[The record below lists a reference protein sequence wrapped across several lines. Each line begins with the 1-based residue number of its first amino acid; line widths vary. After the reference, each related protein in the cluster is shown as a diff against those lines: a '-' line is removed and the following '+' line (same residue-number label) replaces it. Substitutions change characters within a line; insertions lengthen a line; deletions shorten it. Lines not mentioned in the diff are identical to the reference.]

1 MTYQLQPGTV
11 PYRVATWLKLQSIGA
26 EFPSAVIAEEL
37 GILAAHIPSSLEAP
51 VKHGVIAKRK
61 EGALILWKLGNGIP
75 QPRPADYEPDVPLDQ
90 LPPIKRRP
98 ERQKPLQVPVFIKGQ
113 DPAKQTAPG
122 PQPSSPPAPPPTG
135 SAINVEVIERLRSA
149 ALSHGEVADLL
160 DVLADCFPFLAHG
173 DSSFKGNDYDR
184 SYLET
189 VLLAAQFAAYDR
201 GEVAKE
207 GV

>member
-1 MTYQLQPGTV
+1 MTYIPQPGTV
-11 PYRVATWLKLQSIGA
+11 PYRVITWLKLQPTGA

-61 EGALILWKLGNGIP
+61 EGALILWSLGNGIP
-75 QPRPADYEPDVPLDQ
+75 QRKPADYEPDVPLDQ

-98 ERQKPLQVPVFIKGQ
+98 ERQKAAQIPVFLKGE
-113 DPAKQTAPG
+113 AA
-122 PQPSSPPAPPPTG
+122 PQPAPRQTSG
-135 SAINVEVIERLRSA
+135 INVEVIERLRSA

-160 DVLADCFPFLAHG
+160 QVLADCFPTFQDNYDFRG
-173 DSSFKGNDYDR
+173 DLEDAK
-184 SYLET
+184 YLET
-189 VLLAAQFAAYDR
+189 VLIAAQFAAYDR

>member
-11 PYRVATWLKLQSIGA
+11 PYRVATWLKLQPIGA

-75 QPRPADYEPDVPLDQ
+75 QLRPADYEPDVPLEQ

-98 ERQKPLQVPVFIKGQ
+98 ERQKVDAPMQVPVFLKSEATPQ
-113 DPAKQTAPG
+113 PVPARKQPAK
-122 PQPSSPPAPPPTG
+122 
-135 SAINVEVIERLRSA
+135 VEVIERLRSA

-160 DVLADCFPFLAHG
+160 QMLGECFAFIGDGDTRFVGDDFDREYLKAVVLASEF
-173 DSSFKGNDYDR
+173 
-184 SYLET
+184 T
-189 VLLAAQFAAYDR
+189 AYDR

>member
-1 MTYQLQPGTV
+1 M
-11 PYRVATWLKLQSIGA
+11 
-26 EFPSAVIAEEL
+26 
-37 GILAAHIPSSLEAP
+37 
-51 VKHGVIAKRK
+51 
-61 EGALILWKLGNGIP
+61 
-75 QPRPADYEPDVPLDQ
+75 
-90 LPPIKRRP
+90 
-98 ERQKPLQVPVFIKGQ
+98 QVPVFLKSE
-113 DPAKQTAPG
+113 AT
-122 PQPSSPPAPPPTG
+122 PQPAPRQTSG
-135 SAINVEVIERLRSA
+135 INVEVIERLRSA

>member
-1 MTYQLQPGTV
+1 MTYVPQPGTV
-11 PYRVATWLKLQSIGA
+11 PHRVITWLKLQPIGA

-37 GILAAHIPSSLEAP
+37 GIIPSHIPSSLEVPA
-51 VKHGVIAKRK
+51 KHGAIAKRK
-61 EGALILWKLGNGIP
+61 EGALIMWSLGNGVP
-75 QPRPADYEPDVPLDQ
+75 QPKPADYEPDVPLEQ

-98 ERQKPLQVPVFIKGQ
+98 ERQKPKVAKPMQVPVFLKEQ
-113 DPAKQTAPG
+113 KAA
-122 PQPSSPPAPPPTG
+122 PAPAPRQAISG
-135 SAINVEVIERLRSA
+135 INVEVIERLRSA

-160 DVLADCFPFLAHG
+160 EMLGESIAISEEWGVRFV
-173 DSSFKGNDYDR
+173 GNDYDCAH
-184 SYLET
+184 LKT